1 MPDIAGVGDNKA
13 TAALAPTLKKLM
25 TEKPLPHDV
34 EVVVI
39 DRTVFGWF
47 SPWKIWIVD
56 HGDVENARTLA
67 HEWEHARQTAAGE
80 KPSAENEA
88 NARRQRNE
96 QVHKIHPKSVC
107 LVHRSRTHLPGGDG
121 GRYCVQKAR

>member
-1 MPDIAGVGDNKA
+1 MEERSKELDERELKIERREQEVASIRNIAAGDNKA

-88 NARRQRNE
+88 NARRAE
-96 QVHKIHPKSVC
+96 E
-107 LVHRSRTHLPGGDG
+107 
-121 GRYCVQKAR
+121 